1 MINIFVLTTGG
12 MRMKIKKL
20 LVLLLSGMMII
31 SFAACGGSSDS
42 GEEAAAPEE
51 TGGTL
56 MMATTTST
64 EDTGL
69 LDYLQPLFKEATGID
84 LQWTAVGTGE
94 ALKMGEDGQVDVVLV
109 HAKASEEE
117 FVANGFGVERFP
129 VMYNDFVVVGP
140 VEPLEKTDD
149 VAAFFGAVND
159 QQLPFVSRGDDSG
172 TDKKEKKIWEGL
184 GIDPTSNPNY
194 MESGQGMGATLTMAN
209 EKEAYCLTDRGTWLK
224 QSKDSEN
231 NYTLDI
237 ICEGGKELLNQYGVI
252 AVNPEKFPEVNN
264 EAANAFIEWITS
276 DEVQKLI
283 GEYGV
288 EEFGQA
294 LFTPN
299 AGTDN

>member
-1 MINIFVLTTGG
+1 
-12 MRMKIKKL
+12 MKIKKL
-20 LVLLLSGMMII
+20 LVLLLSGMMVLML
-31 SFAACGGSSDS
+31 AACGGG

-51 TGGTL
+51 TAAEEGGTL

-94 ALKMGEDGQVDVVLV
+94 ALKLGEEGQVDVVLV

-140 VEPLEKTDD
+140 AEPLEKTDD
-149 VAAFFGAVND
+149 VAAFFKSIYD
-159 QQLPFVSRGDDSG
+159 QQLLFASRGDDSG

-184 GIDPTSNPNY
+184 GIAPTENPNY
-194 MESGQGMGATLTMAN
+194 VELGQGMGATLSLAN
-209 EKEAYCLTDRGTWLK
+209 EKGAYCLTDRGTWLK

-231 NYTLDI
+231 NYTLEI
-237 ICEGGKELLNQYGVI
+237 ICEGGKDLLNQYGVI
-252 AVNPEKFPEVNN
+252 AVNPEKYPMVNN

-288 EEFGQA
+288 EEYGQA

>member
-1 MINIFVLTTGG
+1 
-12 MRMKIKKL
+12 MKMKKL
-20 LVLLLSGMMII
+20 LVLLLSGMMVL
-31 SFAACGGSSDS
+31 SFAACGGGQSE
-42 GEEAAAPEE
+42 EEAAPAEEE

-69 LDYLQPLFKEATGID
+69 LDYLQPLFKEDTGID

-94 ALKMGEDGQVDVVLV
+94 ALKMGEDGQVDIVLV

-140 VEPLEKTDD
+140 IEPLEKTDD
-149 VAAFFGAVND
+149 VAAFFGALND

-172 TDKKEKKIWEGL
+172 TDKKEKKIWEDL
-184 GIDPTSNPNY
+184 GIDPSSNPNY

-224 QSKDSEN
+224 QSMDSEN
-231 NYTLDI
+231 DYSLEI

-252 AVNPEKFPEVNN
+252 AVNPEKYPEVNN

-276 DEVQKLI
+276 DKVQKLI
-283 GEYGV
+283 AEYGV
-288 EEFGQA
+288 EEYGQA

>member
-1 MINIFVLTTGG
+1 
-12 MRMKIKKL
+12 MKIKKL

-117 FVANGFGVERFP
+117 FVAN
-129 VMYNDFVVVGP
+129 
-140 VEPLEKTDD
+140 
-149 VAAFFGAVND
+149 
-159 QQLPFVSRGDDSG
+159 
-172 TDKKEKKIWEGL
+172 
-184 GIDPTSNPNY
+184 
-194 MESGQGMGATLTMAN
+194 
-209 EKEAYCLTDRGTWLK
+209 
-224 QSKDSEN
+224 
-231 NYTLDI
+231 
-237 ICEGGKELLNQYGVI
+237 
-252 AVNPEKFPEVNN
+252 
-264 EAANAFIEWITS
+264 
-276 DEVQKLI
+276 
-283 GEYGV
+283 
-288 EEFGQA
+288 
-294 LFTPN
+294 
-299 AGTDN
+299 